1 MVLLYHNRVARNER
15 RVKLLE
21 RLRSAVLAEG
31 RRCCDLALNT
41 MEFRALGFKELRPI
55 GFRIMGLRASVYMA
69 LYIYM
74 YSIGRCI
81 YIYTYICM

>member
-69 LYIYM
+69 LYIH
-74 YSIGRCI
+74 ICI
-81 YIYTYICM
+81 ALVDAYIYICM